1 MVGYAEIF
9 IAAFMRAR
17 DVIPVLP
24 ALQCHGL
31 REFEKI
37 RGVAPPLRA
46 VVHVTVASRLE
57 HDIIFIV
64 NPMNLIS
71 VIFI

>member
-9 IAAFMRAR
+9 IAAFMRAG

-24 ALQCHGL
+24 LCNVMDCGNL
-31 REFEKI
+31 KRFEES
-37 RGVAPPLRA
+37 RRQLRA

-57 HDIIFIV
+57 YDIIFIA